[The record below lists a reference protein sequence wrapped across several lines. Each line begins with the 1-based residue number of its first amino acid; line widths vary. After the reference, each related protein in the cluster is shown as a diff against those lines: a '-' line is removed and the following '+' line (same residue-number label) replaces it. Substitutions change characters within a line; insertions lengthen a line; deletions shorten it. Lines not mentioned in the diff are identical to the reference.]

1 MEFLKK
7 YLKRLQ
13 CKLQT
18 DPDLKTWGRAQ
29 NFQMTKRDFC
39 IKVMWE
45 HHMTS
50 PNFGGDFKEV
60 FERVVVQMEP

>member
-1 MEFLKK
+1 M
-7 YLKRLQ
+7 Q
-13 CKLQT
+13 SG
-18 DPDLKTWGRAQ
+18 PDLKTWGRAQ
-29 NFQMTKRDFC
+29 NLQMTKIYLC
-39 IKVMWE
+39 TKVMWD

>member
-1 MEFLKK
+1 M
-7 YLKRLQ
+7 
-13 CKLQT
+13 QT
-18 DPDLKTWGRAQ
+18 GPDLKTWGRAQ
-29 NFQMTKRDFC
+29 NLQMTKTDFC
-39 IKVMWE
+39 IKLMWE